1 MATRH
6 TTESTRNDTDTIRT
20 PGMWA
25 NQVRAFAERNLRE
38 IMRSR
43 IMLFWVFGFPPA
55 MYLLYTVMMGNGD
68 IPPARQASFALG
80 IGMFGAILV
89 CLYVFG
95 NQLVTDVENHRYAAF
110 RALPI
115 SPSADL
121 AGRMLVGLVLA
132 FCAFLSTFAAAALT
146 GASFGLRGV
155 ESIPVVLAAGVLS
168 CVLWMVVA
176 IPIVAVADSERYA
189 EFITTGLA
197 TGAFVLTGFNGVVP
211 AVSPLGTTVLNYL
224 PNALPTRLL
233 AYHLIDTNR
242 WAEIGLAPATMPT
255 NPAYLGLLL
264 VYTVVFL
271 VVGAVVLNKAL
282 YKRGSWR

>member
-1 MATRH
+1 MAAK
-6 TTESTRNDTDTIRT
+6 TTTGSARNSAMVALT
-20 PGMWA
+20 PETWT
-25 NQVRAFAERNLRE
+25 NQVRAFAERSLRE
-38 IMRSR
+38 IARSR

-55 MYLLYTVMMGNGD
+55 MYLLYTVAMGNGD
-68 IPPARQASFALG
+68 ISPAQRASFALG

-95 NQLVTDVENHRYAAF
+95 NQFVTDVEDHRYAAF

-132 FCAFLSTFAAAALT
+132 FAALLSTLAVAALT
-146 GASFGLRGV
+146 GASFGFRGI
-155 ESIPVVLAAGVLS
+155 ESIPVVLVAGVLS

-176 IPIVAVADSERYA
+176 IPIVVVADSERYA

-197 TGAFVLTGFNGVVP
+197 TGAFVLTGFNGVLP
-211 AVSPLGTTVLNYL
+211 TVSPLDVRVLNYL

-233 AYHLIDTNR
+233 AYHLIDTSQ

-255 NPAYLGLLL
+255 GVAYLGLLF
-264 VYTVVFL
+264 VYAVVFL
-271 VVGAVVLNKAL
+271 VVGAVVLNRGL
-282 YKRGSWR
+282 YKRGGWL